1 MLQAMR
7 KYSKSWV
14 SSIFLG
20 LLGLSFG
27 VWGIADIFKGT
38 TDTSVATVGGV
49 TIPSEIYQRDY
60 NNALK
65 QQVGPDGKQM
75 QPETARKLGI
85 PAQVLNG
92 MVNRQALDNVTRKL
106 GLTTSDGP
114 VVQEV
119 RSVRGFAGPLGS
131 FDHNTFL
138 RVINDRGYT
147 EQGFLDLVRQDIT
160 RSQLLSSARA
170 GFALPSGYVAAIFS
184 YLNEVRAADY
194 VILPPNAGGD
204 VPAPTDAQ
212 LTAYVKSHPERF
224 STPEYREVDYAVVGP
239 DDIAS
244 QVKPTDQQL
253 KQQYELLKDDPRS
266 GYNVPEK
273 RDVEQIT
280 FTTEADAKAAKA
292 KIDGG
297 AKFDDLAKSLGKT
310 VDNLGT
316 VTKDDLSTRGP
327 AVFALADGGVT
338 DPQKNLSGWV
348 LLHVTKIT
356 PGVNKTFDDVKDEI
370 SKSVTAQLAQAKLND
385 IANAYTDANS
395 GGLSLAEAAKKVGMK
410 PAHLAAV
417 DANGLAPDGSKTPA
431 ADDPDFLKQIFGAEI
446 GDEGDPFAVK
456 SGKLYVLKVNGQIP
470 PKLKPLDQVRVE
482 AAAQWTAEQRR
493 KALVAKADAL
503 AAQANKDHTLTA
515 AAGVAGTPVLKSG
528 RLYRQGGIQ
537 QQPDEALPPAVV
549 AKLFDVTPGTA
560 VDGPGPNGGYIVAR
574 VTGVEHRPLPV
585 GSPQFTA
592 GAQQLSQQSAQ
603 DFDSLLAKSARDK
616 QNVKINQSNV
626 DRVAGTG
633 EGS

>member
-395 GGLSLAEAAKKVGMK
+395 GG
-410 PAHLAAV
+410 
-417 DANGLAPDGSKTPA
+417 
-431 ADDPDFLKQIFGAEI
+431 
-446 GDEGDPFAVK
+446 
-456 SGKLYVLKVNGQIP
+456 
-470 PKLKPLDQVRVE
+470 
-482 AAAQWTAEQRR
+482 
-493 KALVAKADAL
+493 
-503 AAQANKDHTLTA
+503 
-515 AAGVAGTPVLKSG
+515 
-528 RLYRQGGIQ
+528 
-537 QQPDEALPPAVV
+537 
-549 AKLFDVTPGTA
+549 
-560 VDGPGPNGGYIVAR
+560 
-574 VTGVEHRPLPV
+574 
-585 GSPQFTA
+585 
-592 GAQQLSQQSAQ
+592 
-603 DFDSLLAKSARDK
+603 
-616 QNVKINQSNV
+616 
-626 DRVAGTG
+626 
-633 EGS
+633 

>member
-1 MLQAMR
+1 MLQEMR
-7 KYSKSWV
+7 KYAKSWV
-14 SSIFLG
+14 SSVFLG
-20 LLGLSFG
+20 VLALSFG

-49 TIPSEIYQRDY
+49 VIPSEIYQRDY
-60 NNALK
+60 GNTLK
-65 QQVGPDGKQM
+65 QQVGPDGRQM

-92 MVNRQALDNVTRKL
+92 MINRQALDNVAKKL

-114 VVQEV
+114 VAQEV

-147 EQGFLDLVRQDIT
+147 EQGFLDLVRADMT
-160 RSQLLSSARA
+160 RSQILSATRA
-170 GFALPSGYVAAIFS
+170 GFALPSGYVAALFS
-184 YLNEVRAADY
+184 YLNEVRAAEY

-212 LTAYVKSHPERF
+212 LTAYVKSHPEKF

-239 DDIAS
+239 DDIAA

-297 AKFDDLAKSLGKT
+297 AKFADVAKSLGKT

-316 VTKDDLSTRGP
+316 VAKDDLSTRGP
-327 AVFALADGGVT
+327 AVFALADNGVT

-356 PGVNKTFDDVKDEI
+356 PGVNKTFDDVKADI
-370 SKSVTAQLAQAKLND
+370 SKSVTAQLAQAKLTD

-410 PAHLAAV
+410 SGHIAAV
-417 DANGLAPDGSKTPA
+417 DAKGLAPDGSKTPA
-431 ADDPDFLKQIFGAEI
+431 ADDPEVLKQIFAAEV

-456 SGKLYVLKVNGQIP
+456 SGKLYVIKVDGQIP
-470 PKLKPLDQVRVE
+470 PKLKPLDQVRVD

-493 KALVAKADAL
+493 KSLVAKADAL
-503 AAQANKDHTLTA
+503 VAQSNQQHNLDA
-515 AAGVAGTPVLKSG
+515 AAAAAGTPVLKSG
-528 RLYRQGGIQ
+528 RLYRQNGIQ

-549 AKLFDVTPGTA
+549 SKLFEAMPGTA

-574 VTGVEHRPLPV
+574 VTGVEHRPLPLN
-585 GSPQFTA
+585 SPQFLA
-592 GAQQLSQQSAQ
+592 GAQQLNAQSAQ
-603 DFDSLLAKSARDK
+603 DFDTLLAKTARDK
-616 QNVKINQSNV
+616 QGVKINQSNA
-626 DRVAGTG
+626 DRITGAG

>member
-1 MLQAMR
+1 
-7 KYSKSWV
+7 
-14 SSIFLG
+14 
-20 LLGLSFG
+20 
-27 VWGIADIFKGT
+27 
-38 TDTSVATVGGV
+38 
-49 TIPSEIYQRDY
+49 
-60 NNALK
+60 
-65 QQVGPDGKQM
+65 
-75 QPETARKLGI
+75 
-85 PAQVLNG
+85 
-92 MVNRQALDNVTRKL
+92 
-106 GLTTSDGP
+106 
-114 VVQEV
+114 
-119 RSVRGFAGPLGS
+119 
-131 FDHNTFL
+131 
-138 RVINDRGYT
+138 
-147 EQGFLDLVRQDIT
+147 
-160 RSQLLSSARA
+160 
-170 GFALPSGYVAAIFS
+170 
-184 YLNEVRAADY
+184 
-194 VILPPNAGGD
+194 
-204 VPAPTDAQ
+204 
-212 LTAYVKSHPERF
+212 
-224 STPEYREVDYAVVGP
+224 
-239 DDIAS
+239 
-244 QVKPTDQQL
+244 
-253 KQQYELLKDDPRS
+253 
-266 GYNVPEK
+266 
-273 RDVEQIT
+273 
-280 FTTEADAKAAKA
+280 
-292 KIDGG
+292 
-297 AKFDDLAKSLGKT
+297 
-310 VDNLGT
+310 
-316 VTKDDLSTRGP
+316 
-327 AVFALADGGVT
+327 
-338 DPQKNLSGWV
+338 
-348 LLHVTKIT
+348 
-356 PGVNKTFDDVKDEI
+356 
-370 SKSVTAQLAQAKLND
+370 
-385 IANAYTDANS
+385 
-395 GGLSLAEAAKKVGMK
+395 GMK